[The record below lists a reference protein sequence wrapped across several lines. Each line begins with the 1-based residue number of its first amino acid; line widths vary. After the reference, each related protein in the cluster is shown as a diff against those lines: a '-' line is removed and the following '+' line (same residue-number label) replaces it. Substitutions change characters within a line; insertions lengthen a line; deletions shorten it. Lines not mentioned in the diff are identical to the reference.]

1 MMAGSGNNW
10 NGLSDEAMFCVFF
23 AALAVAVAL
32 GVFGGMYLYH
42 LAV

>member
-1 MMAGSGNNW
+1 MGMNSNNW
-10 NGLSDEAMFCVFF
+10 MGLPDEAMFCLYF

>member
-1 MMAGSGNNW
+1 MGRNSNNW
-10 NGLSDEAMFCVFF
+10 MGLPDEVMFLLYFS
-23 AALAVAVAL
+23 ALAVAVAF